1 MLSRNFLKF
10 VGAFLVIILTVGG
23 GFFVWDKYLSPQAKL
38 NRETQANY
46 QKYLD
51 WEEQYKKAM
60 REDTYGGKTP
70 QETLNMFVVALR
82 AGDVEL
88 ASKYFMLNTGGKI
101 DEKWIN
107 GLKKTKEEGK
117 LLEVTDLLSKALPAG
132 SSMKGYFGFE
142 IRDNA
147 GNLLNDINLELNEY
161 SGIWKIRSL

>member
-60 REDTYGGKTP
+60 REDTYGGKAP